1 MYTLTVQNKYGE
13 QLELTHNEAYV
24 IESIDGIDPP
34 EAVINT
40 TRNANADGSVFNSAY
55 VDNRQI
61 TITLAINGPA
71 EANRINL
78 YRYFKARY
86 PITLY
91 YTNSTRDVYIN
102 GYVKNVQIGFF
113 QKKQIAQITI
123 LCPDPYFKGVTD
135 EMVEF
140 SSVEDLFEF
149 PFSIEES
156 KNLLPNAMTTQ
167 TIGGITFT
175 VNDDGTIEA
184 SGTSTD
190 YTWSAYVNESG
201 VSLPAGSYVL
211 SGCPED
217 GSSTTYRLQ
226 AFAGDPSSP
235 TLTVND
241 YGEGAS
247 FTLSDTTTVKVRMLI
262 KGEIDDTFSPMIKLA
277 SVETDTYQEYGNPP
291 GEVEFSEIVIQDERD
306 LINNG
311 DVETGLIIQMKALGP
326 LETPVIYNTE
336 TNEYFKLDISMVKGD
351 EVLINTNK
359 KQKTVEF
366 TANGATTNIIG
377 KLANGSTW
385 LTLTPG
391 DNLFAATALTN
402 PQYLEIICILTDQY
416 EGV

>member
-91 YTNSTRDVYIN
+91 YTNATRDVYIN

-326 LETPVIYNTE
+326 LENPVIYNAE
-336 TNEYFKLDISMVKGD
+336 TQEYFKLNISMTKGD
-351 EVLINTNK
+351 EVYINTNK
-359 KQKTVEF
+359 KQKTVEL

-377 KLANGSTW
+377 SLANGSTW

-402 PQYLEIICILTDQY
+402 PQYLEIVCILTDQY

>member
-13 QLELTHNEAYV
+13 QLELTHNESYV

-40 TRNANADGSVFNSAY
+40 NRNANADGSVFNSAY

-78 YRYFKARY
+78 YRYFKAKY
-86 PITLY
+86 LVTLY
-91 YTNSTRDVYIN
+91 YTNSTRDVFIN
-102 GYVKNVQIGFF
+102 GYVKNIQIEFF
-113 QKKQIAQITI
+113 QKKQIAQIII

-156 KNLLPNAMTTQ
+156 GNLLEVTADTTSSSD
-167 TIGGITFT
+167 ITFT
-175 VNDDGTIEA
+175 VNDDGTVTVDGTA
-184 SGTSTD
+184 SAN
-190 YTWSAYVNESG
+190 AYLVLGSVNLIG
-201 VSLPAGSYVL
+201 GQTYKLT
-211 SGCPED
+211 GCPS
-217 GSSTTYRLQ
+217 GGGASTYRLYWQ
-226 AFAGDPSSP
+226 GVTGNYDE
-235 TLTVND
+235 
-241 YGEGAS
+241 GEG
-247 FTLSDTTTVKVRMLI
+247 TTYTPQSDTTINIRMVIYSGATVDDLEFKPMVR
-262 KGEIDDTFSPMIKLA
+262 LA
-277 SVETDTYQEYGNPP
+277 SVESDTYMEYGNPP
-291 GEVEFSEIVIQDERD
+291 GEVEFSEIAIQDERD

-326 LETPVIYNTE
+326 LENPVIYNAE
-336 TNEYFKLDISMVKGD
+336 TQEYFKLNISMTKGD
-351 EVLINTNK
+351 EVYINTNK
-359 KQKTVEF
+359 KQKTVEL

-377 KLANGSTW
+377 QLANGSTW

-402 PQYLEIICILTDQY
+402 PQYLEIICTLTDQY

>member
-1 MYTLTVQNKYGE
+1 
-13 QLELTHNEAYV
+13 
-24 IESIDGIDPP
+24 
-34 EAVINT
+34 
-40 TRNANADGSVFNSAY
+40 
-55 VDNRQI
+55 
-61 TITLAINGPA
+61 
-71 EANRINL
+71 
-78 YRYFKARY
+78 
-86 PITLY
+86 
-91 YTNSTRDVYIN
+91 
-102 GYVKNVQIGFF
+102 
-113 QKKQIAQITI
+113 
-123 LCPDPYFKGVTD
+123 
-135 EMVEF
+135 MVEF

-326 LETPVIYNTE
+326 LENPVIYNAE
-336 TNEYFKLDISMVKGD
+336 TQEYFKLNISMTKGD
-351 EVLINTNK
+351 EVYINTNK
-359 KQKTVEF
+359 KQKTVEL

-377 KLANGSTW
+377 SLANGSTW

-402 PQYLEIICILTDQY
+402 PQYLEIVCILTDQY